1 MDTPVLL
8 PADLYINRDLSQFE
22 FNKRVFALALD
33 PHVPLLER
41 LRFLCITCTNLD
53 EFFEIRVAALK
64 QRIELGAPAQGP
76 ENLSAQEVFDALRQ
90 GMLDIVR
97 QQYELLNNVLF
108 PEMTKSGVQFLQ
120 SEEWNA
126 EQQQWLR
133 DYFFEQVVPVLTPLT
148 FDPSRPFPRVLN
160 KSLNFIVRLHGKDA
174 FGRRRHRGMVQA
186 PRSLPRIIRLPEHL
200 GKPGRQHFVFLS
212 SIIRVHVQ
220 ELFTGLAVDGCY
232 QFRVTRNSNLYVDD
246 EEVSDLVHALE
257 GQLEASRYGAAVR
270 LEISHE
276 CPTDLQQFLLDHFGL
291 AKHDMYLVDGPVN
304 LNRLAMVCDIEGR
317 PELLYPPFVQGLP
330 EELRRDENIFSL
342 LSEKNVL
349 LHHPYQSFAPTIDF
363 ISTASTDEDVLAIKI
378 TLYRTGADSPI
389 VDHLVNAARAG
400 KEVTVIIELMAR
412 FDEAANISLA
422 NRLQEAGA
430 HVVYGLVGFK
440 THAKMTLVVRR
451 ETDKLVRY
459 VHLGTGNYHHAT
471 TRVYTDYGYM
481 SSSWRLG
488 EDVHKVFM
496 QLTSLTEARDM
507 SRMLASPFSLY
518 DALLEKIKREGDN
531 ARSGKGARIIAKINS
546 LNDPGLVDALY
557 EASQAGVKIDL
568 IVRGICSLRPGVP
581 GLSENIHVRSI
592 VGRFLEHS
600 RVYYFLNDG
609 EEEFYCSSADWM
621 ERNMLRRN
629 ESCFEIRQKRLKDQ
643 IRSDLELFLADNCQ
657 AWTLHGDGSYERLT
671 PGKSTPVSA
680 QDTFLDQ
687 LTTLNLLAVTS

>member
-1 MDTPVLL
+1 VDAQAIP
-8 PADLYINRDLSQFE
+8 PADLYINRELSQFE
-22 FNKRVFALALD
+22 FNKRVFAQALD
-33 PHVPLLER
+33 PDLPLLER
-41 LRFLCITCTNLD
+41 LRFLCITCTNID

-64 QRIELGAPAQGP
+64 QRIELGAAAQGP
-76 ENLSAQEVFDALRQ
+76 DQSSAQQVFDALRQ
-90 GMLDIVR
+90 EMLDVVR
-97 QQYELLNNVLF
+97 QQYELLNNELF
-108 PEMTKSGVQFLQ
+108 PEMTKAGVQFLQ
-120 SEEWNA
+120 SEDWSD
-126 EQQQWLR
+126 EQKQWLR
-133 DYFFEQVVPVLTPLT
+133 DYFFEQVEPVLTPLT

-174 FGRRRHRGMVQA
+174 FGRKRNRGMVQA
-186 PRSLPRIIRLPEHL
+186 PRSLPRIIQLPDQL
-200 GKPGRQHFVFLS
+200 TKPGCQHFVFLS

-220 ELFTGLAVDGCY
+220 ELFAGLEVDGCY

-270 LEISHE
+270 LEVSHE
-276 CPTDLQQFLLDHFGL
+276 CPVDLQQFLLEHFGL
-291 AKHDMYLVDGPVN
+291 AEHDMYLVDGPVN
-304 LNRLAMVCDIEGR
+304 LNRLAMVCEIEGKS
-317 PELLYPPFVQGLP
+317 ELLYPPFVQGLP
-330 EELRRDENIFSL
+330 EELRSDENIFSL
-342 LSEKNVL
+342 LSKKNVL
-349 LHHPYQSFAPTIDF
+349 LHHPYQSFAPTIEF
-363 ISTASTDEDVLAIKI
+363 IGAASTDDDVLAIKI
-378 TLYRTGADSPI
+378 TLYRTGAESPI
-389 VDHLVNAARAG
+389 VDHLVTAARAG

-440 THAKMTLVVRR
+440 THTKMTLVVRR
-451 ETDKLVRY
+451 ESGKLIRY

-481 SSSWRLG
+481 SSSRRLG
-488 EDVHKVFM
+488 EDVHKIFM

-518 DALLEKIKREGDN
+518 DALLDKIKREADN
-531 ARSGKGARIIAKINS
+531 AKSGKDARLIAKVNS
-546 LNDPGLVDALY
+546 LNERGLIDALY

-621 ERNMLRRN
+621 ERNLLHRN
-629 ESCFEIRQKRLKDQ
+629 ESCFEIRQKRMKKQ
-643 IRSDLELFLADNCQ
+643 IRDDLELFLADNCQ
-657 AWTLHGDGSYERLT
+657 AWILQGDGSYERLT
-671 PGKSTPVSA
+671 PGKDVRVSA
-680 QDTFLDQ
+680 QDTFLEQ
-687 LTTLNLLAVTS
+687 LATPNLLAATG

>member
-1 MDTPVLL
+1 VDTPVLL

>member
-1 MDTPVLL
+1 VDAQAIP
-8 PADLYINRDLSQFE
+8 PADLYINRELSQFE
-22 FNKRVFALALD
+22 FNKRVFAQALD
-33 PHVPLLER
+33 PDLPLLER
-41 LRFLCITCTNLD
+41 LRFLCITCTNID

-64 QRIELGAPAQGP
+64 QRIELGAAAQGP
-76 ENLSAQEVFDALRQ
+76 DQSSAQQVFDALRQ
-90 GMLDIVR
+90 EMLDVVR
-97 QQYELLNNVLF
+97 QQYELLNNELF
-108 PEMTKSGVQFLQ
+108 PEMTKAGVQFLQ
-120 SEEWNA
+120 SEDWSD
-126 EQQQWLR
+126 EQKQWLR
-133 DYFFEQVVPVLTPLT
+133 DYFFEQVEPVLTPLT

-174 FGRRRHRGMVQA
+174 FGRKRNRGMVQA
-186 PRSLPRIIRLPEHL
+186 PRSLPRIIQLPEHL
-200 GKPGRQHFVFLS
+200 TKAGCQHFVFLS

-220 ELFTGLAVDGCY
+220 ELFAGLEVDGCY

-270 LEISHE
+270 LEVSHE
-276 CPTDLQQFLLDHFGL
+276 CPVDLQQFLLEHFGL
-291 AKHDMYLVDGPVN
+291 AEHDMYLVDGPVN
-304 LNRLAMVCDIEGR
+304 LNRLAMVCEIEGKS
-317 PELLYPPFVQGLP
+317 ELLYPPFVQGLP
-330 EELRRDENIFSL
+330 EELRSDENIFSL
-342 LSEKNVL
+342 LSKKNVL
-349 LHHPYQSFAPTIDF
+349 LHHPYQSFAPTIEF
-363 ISTASTDEDVLAIKI
+363 IGAASTDDDVLAIKI
-378 TLYRTGADSPI
+378 TLYRTGAESPI
-389 VDHLVNAARAG
+389 VDHLVTAARAG

-440 THAKMTLVVRR
+440 THTKMTLVVRR
-451 ETDKLVRY
+451 ESGKLIRY

-481 SSSWRLG
+481 SSSRRLG
-488 EDVHKVFM
+488 EDVHKIFM

-518 DALLEKIKREGDN
+518 DALLDKIKREADN
-531 ARSGKGARIIAKINS
+531 AKSGKDARLIAKVNS
-546 LNDPGLVDALY
+546 LNERGLIDALY

-621 ERNMLRRN
+621 ERNLLHRN
-629 ESCFEIRQKRLKDQ
+629 ESCFEIRQKRMKKQ
-643 IRSDLELFLADNCQ
+643 IRDDLELFLADNCQ
-657 AWTLHGDGSYERLT
+657 AWILQGDGSYERLT
-671 PGKSTPVSA
+671 PGKDVRVSA
-680 QDTFLDQ
+680 QDTFLEQ
-687 LTTLNLLAVTS
+687 LATPNLLAATG